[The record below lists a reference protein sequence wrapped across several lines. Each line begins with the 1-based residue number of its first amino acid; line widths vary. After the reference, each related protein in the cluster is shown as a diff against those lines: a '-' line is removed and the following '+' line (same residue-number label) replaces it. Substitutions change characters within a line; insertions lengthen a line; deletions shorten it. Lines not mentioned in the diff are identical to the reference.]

1 MNLVGKIFIVLVAV
15 MSLVF
20 AAMSVMVYGI
30 HTNWR
35 QLVINPTE
43 EPGKPLGLQF
53 ALKNANDANTALKN
67 QLSALED
74 SYKSQLN
81 EREQRLAKLET
92 ETKELARLHDEA
104 VKDRDS
110 KDASARELAASLAAK
125 QTNEAALIKERDV
138 LREDARGLRED
149 RDRQF
154 KLVVQRTDEM
164 HEAVAEVKRLAKR
177 NEELAADL
185 IHARDILTR
194 LGVDG
199 NIDPNSLVPPVDG
212 VVTAV
217 QGADLIQ
224 ISLGSDQGLRRGHRL
239 EVYRMNGTASQYL
252 GKVVVE
258 TVQPNLAVCRVL
270 PEYRQGPIQ
279 YGDRVAAKIQ

>member
-35 QLVINPTE
+35 QLVVNPVE
-43 EPGKPLGLQF
+43 EPGKPLGLQYV
-53 ALKNANDANTALKN
+53 LKNANEANTVLKN
-67 QLSALED
+67 QLAASED
-74 SYKSQLN
+74 TYKSQLN

-92 ETKELARLHDEA
+92 EVKELARLRDDA
-104 VKDRDS
+104 VKDLAN
-110 KDASARELAASLAAK
+110 KEATARETTAALAAK
-125 QTNEAALIKERDV
+125 QTNEAALLKERDV
-138 LREDARGLRED
+138 LRDEARGLRED

-164 HEAVAEVKRLAKR
+164 HEAVAEVKRLSKR
-177 NEELAADL
+177 NEELAVDL
-185 IHARDILTR
+185 THARDLLTR
-194 LGVDG
+194 LGVDPQT
-199 NIDPNSLVPPVDG
+199 DPNSLVPPVDG
-212 VVTAV
+212 LVTAV

-224 ISLGSDQGLRRGHRL
+224 ISLGSDQGLQRGHKL
-239 EVYRMNGTASQYL
+239 EVYRMNGTASTYL
-252 GKVVVE
+252 GRVIVE
-258 TVQPNLAVCRVL
+258 KTEPNLAVCRVD
-270 PEYRQGPIQ
+270 PNYRRGPIQ